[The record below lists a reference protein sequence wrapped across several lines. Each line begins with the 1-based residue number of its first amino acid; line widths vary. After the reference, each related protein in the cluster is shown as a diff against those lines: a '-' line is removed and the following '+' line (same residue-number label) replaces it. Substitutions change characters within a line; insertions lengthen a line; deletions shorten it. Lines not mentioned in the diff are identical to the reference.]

1 MRRRTFR
8 QGACQMAIR
17 VYALVKE
24 LKIER
29 SDLMELCREL
39 KIFPKGASALASF
52 SDEDA
57 ARIREYI
64 KSGKFRSVENGGQDI
79 YQA

>member
-1 MRRRTFR
+1 
-8 QGACQMAIR
+8 MAIR
-17 VYALVKE
+17 VYALAKD
-24 LKIER
+24 LKIDR

-39 KIFPKGASALASF
+39 KIAPKGASALASF

-57 ARIREYI
+57 ARIKEYFE
-64 KSGKFRSVENGGQDI
+64 SGKFRSGKNGGQDV